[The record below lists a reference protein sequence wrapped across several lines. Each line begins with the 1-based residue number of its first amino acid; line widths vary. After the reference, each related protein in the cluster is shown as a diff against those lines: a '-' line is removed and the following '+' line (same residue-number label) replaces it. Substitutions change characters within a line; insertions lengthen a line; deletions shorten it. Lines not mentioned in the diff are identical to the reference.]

1 METMRDTTEDAEVA
15 EKAEYFGNERLNEI
29 SGRIIGAAIAVHRAL
44 GPGLLES
51 AYEACLAYEL
61 SERGARVERQKAL
74 PLLYGNVR
82 LNCGYRLDMLV
93 EDQVVVEVKTVDRL
107 MPIHDA
113 QILSYLRLS
122 GRPLGLIINFNVR
135 TLKNGVRRFVNSSHL
150 PVMSRGEE

>member
-1 METMRDTTEDAEVA
+1 METMRDTTENVEVA
-15 EKAEYFGNERLNEI
+15 ENAEYFGNERLNEI
-29 SGRIIGAAIAVHRAL
+29 SGRIIGAAIAVYRAL

-51 AYEACLAYEL
+51 AYEMCLAYEL
-61 SERGARVERQKAL
+61 SEQGVRLERQKAL

-82 LNCGYRLDMLV
+82 LDCGYRLDMLV
-93 EDQVVVEVKTVDRL
+93 EDQVVVEVKAVDRL